1 MDNVF
6 EILMDLNVFEN
17 CPVAPIP
24 QSLEDYLQ
32 HVSKTGNTV
41 FPWPKIKPLFKLKL
55 ETTINEF
62 NETLPCE
69 PGVTKMPN
77 VETFKYT
84 EMKERMVEQL
94 ESYSGVPFTVQRLC
108 ELLCQPTR
116 HYKRVDKFM
125 RGLEKV
131 MLVVTTVEPGTGTS
145 TSQATLERNGSTG
158 ATPLLPPALGHL
170 QPKSNINVQENIL
183 KDSVRMQA
191 YKEAILQ
198 NQAAFKDK
206 VVLDVCCGT
215 GILSLFA
222 AAAGAKKIIAVD
234 DNSFLEF
241 TEKIVEDNKLENV
254 ISVVLADIRELD
266 EIPGDV
272 EKVDIILCDW
282 IGDRLLNESNFDCLM
297 YARDRWL
304 VEGGLIFPD
313 LAGIYVTA
321 MEDTERIE
329 S

>member
-1 MDNVF
+1 MENP
-6 EILMDLNVFEN
+6 EKILMDLNVFEKS
-17 CPVAPIP
+17 PVAPIP

-158 ATPLLPPALGHL
+158 ATPLLPPALGH
-170 QPKSNINVQENIL
+170 
-183 KDSVRMQA
+183 
-191 YKEAILQ
+191 AILQ

-222 AAAGAKKIIAVD
+222 AAAGAKKIIAAD
-234 DNSFLEF
+234 DNSILEF
-241 TEKIVEDNKLENV
+241 TEKIVEDTKWANV

-266 EIPGDV
+266 ELPGDV

-329 S
+329 TTGR